1 MELRLRRTEDVEEK
15 VYKALEP
22 WCRLSLSQVPFDCFK
37 ARQHDHLL
45 KWMLANRW
53 FGAAGTH

>member
-1 MELRLRRTEDVEEK
+1 MEFRLRRTEDVEEK

-37 ARQHDHLL
+37 ARQHNHIL
-45 KWMLANRW
+45 KWMLANR
-53 FGAAGTH
+53 